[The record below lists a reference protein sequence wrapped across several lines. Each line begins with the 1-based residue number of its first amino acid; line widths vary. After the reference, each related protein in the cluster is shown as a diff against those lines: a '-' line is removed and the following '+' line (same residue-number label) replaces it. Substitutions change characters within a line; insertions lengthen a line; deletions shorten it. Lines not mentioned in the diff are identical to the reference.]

1 MEKKLK
7 SVKERHMQKNMDV
20 LFYHP
25 LRSSPLTA
33 PQALRGRIQSTG
45 RSMVEMLGVLAIVGV
60 LSAGALSGYSKAMMQ
75 HRLNVQ
81 QEQIN
86 QIVTAITRYQNDL
99 YANNA
104 QNILKALNEI
114 PLNMIKENNA
124 IEDIFHNY
132 VAISSGSDTITLFVY
147 VNGAN
152 TSSVGAARQ
161 CQNLIQIAKN
171 WSSELQYIETLS
183 GYGSEDVRA
192 SVFIGDSQCTNNS
205 RCMKNLTVSD
215 IQSMCALH
223 QGNQAV
229 MELKFWW
236 SK

>member
-1 MEKKLK
+1 MENNEL
-7 SVKERHMQKNMDV
+7 
-20 LFYHP
+20 
-25 LRSSPLTA
+25 
-33 PQALRGRIQSTG
+33 G

-60 LSAGALSGYSKAMMQ
+60 LSAGALAGYSKAMMQ

-99 YANNA
+99 YSNNA

-124 IEDIFHNY
+124 IEDIFHNS

-147 VNGAN
+147 VKGAN
-152 TSSVGAARQ
+152 TSSIGAARQ

-171 WSSELQYIETLS
+171 WSAELFRVETLS
-183 GYGSEDVRA
+183 GYGSNDVRNRDYFGDA
-192 SVFIGDSQCTNNS
+192 SCTVMR